1 MLLVITIPAFGD
13 NFVYVCEYGGGS
25 AFAVDPCDSA
35 AVIKVLKERGFELK
49 DIFVTHHH
57 FDHTAGVA
65 DLKRR
70 TGCAVYGPKSVGRGI
85 ADGDII
91 RAGDMQIEVIA
102 TPGHTKDSVCY
113 YIRPTKENSGI
124 VFTGDTMFVGGCGRV
139 LESDFKTM
147 YESLLRLAA
156 LPANTLVYCGHD
168 YTVENYEFAL
178 TIERDN
184 EKVAKRLQQIQTAV
198 KEGDYTVP
206 STIGIERETNIFL
219 RSDTAE
225 VKRALGMKDDDAVA
239 VFTKLRRRKDVF

>member
-1 MLLVITIPAFGD
+1 
-13 NFVYVCEYGGGS
+13 
-25 AFAVDPCDSA
+25 
-35 AVIKVLKERGFELK
+35 
-49 DIFVTHHH
+49 
-57 FDHTAGVA
+57 
-65 DLKRR
+65 
-70 TGCAVYGPKSVGRGI
+70 
-85 ADGDII
+85 
-91 RAGDMQIEVIA
+91 
-102 TPGHTKDSVCY
+102 
-113 YIRPTKENSGI
+113 
-124 VFTGDTMFVGGCGRV
+124 MFVGGCGRV
-139 LESDFKTM
+139 LESAFKTM